1 MIRTGVFGIGC
12 FFRRHQA
19 QTGIFF
25 GMRRR
30 GQAEGIRR
38 HALPAGQELSQKEMQ
53 IASETQKQAMMLTSL
68 RKTQTEVTDLKI
80 NNHFLFKNTGLRSR
94 KTGQTRLSA
103 GLNTAILALCRVQK
117 SRQKIR

>member
-1 MIRTGVFGIGC
+1 
-12 FFRRHQA
+12 
-19 QTGIFF
+19 
-25 GMRRR
+25 
-30 GQAEGIRR
+30 
-38 HALPAGQELSQKEMQ
+38 MQ